1 MLGRGHPHALGAR
14 RQGRRL
20 PARRR
25 RGGSSAGVQRREAAR
40 RTRRSARGWRQT
52 SPPWPWKSAR
62 WSSSAN
68 RQGTGLGIVAEPP
81 GRQGCGWRTGFVRW
95 TPNFRGWRRCGLV
108 DILCWRNGN
117 RRSSG
122 GALGRPASSFD
133 SAVACGGD
141 GRSPESSIHPN
152 DPKET
157 IITSMVERQVSASS
171 SYCVCSLQYQRGG
184 RLLRWLDLI
193 VSERPIQIGTPA
205 KQVKWD
211 ATHHC

>member
-25 RGGSSAGVQRREAAR
+25 RGGSSAGAQRREAAR

-52 SPPWPWKSAR
+52 SPPWPWKPAR

-152 DPKET
+152 DPMR
-157 IITSMVERQVSASS
+157 SVAAPSS
-171 SYCVCSLQYQRGG
+171 RRSRGRTLQPQRLSSPDPALQRSGG
-184 RLLRWLDLI
+184 AGSGAAPCWAPARR
-193 VSERPIQIGTPA
+193 TPN
-205 KQVKWD
+205 K
-211 ATHHC
+211 